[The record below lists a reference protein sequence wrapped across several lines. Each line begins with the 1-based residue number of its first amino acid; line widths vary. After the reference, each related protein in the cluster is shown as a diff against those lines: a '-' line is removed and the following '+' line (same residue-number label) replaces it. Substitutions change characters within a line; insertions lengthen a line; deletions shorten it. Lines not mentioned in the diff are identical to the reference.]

1 MAQDVAQWL
10 AEIKTLQQQVAE
22 LTQERDRAY
31 ASADN
36 LRSMYEAEAKQR
48 QREAI
53 VAQRKI
59 EKLKQ
64 TAIALQ
70 APDEIAS
77 TGALSPRLKA
87 DITAIKSNR
96 SIESLQT
103 QLVES
108 KKQCEQLKSLLEAEQ
123 AEHEKTRQSM
133 TAALGDAV
141 DLLAKERE
149 SFAQLSATQSSTPSQ
164 GQTA

>member
-10 AEIKTLQQQVAE
+10 AEVKALQQQVSE
-22 LTQERDRAY
+22 LTQERTQAY

-36 LRSMYEAEAKQR
+36 LRNMYEAEAKQR
-48 QREAI
+48 QREAAI
-53 VAQRKI
+53 AQRKI

-64 TAIALQ
+64 TVIAMQ
-70 APDEIAS
+70 SPDDAVV
-77 TGALSPRLKA
+77 TGELSGRLKA
-87 DITAIKSNR
+87 DITAVKDNR
-96 SIESLQT
+96 SVESLQT
-103 QLVES
+103 QLIES
-108 KKQCEQLKSLLEAEQ
+108 KKQCEHLKSLLKAEQ

-149 SFAQLSATQSSTPSQ
+149 SFAQVG
-164 GQTA
+164 GQ

>member
-10 AEIKTLQQQVAE
+10 AEVKALQQQVAE

-31 ASADN
+31 TSADN

-48 QREAI
+48 QRDALT
-53 VAQRKI
+53 AQRKV

-64 TAIALQ
+64 TVIAFQ
-70 APDEIAS
+70 APDEAA
-77 TGALSPRLKA
+77 TGEVSGRLKA
-87 DITAIKSNR
+87 DITAVKGNR
-96 SIESLQT
+96 SVESLQA
-103 QLVES
+103 QLIES
-108 KKQCEQLKSLLEAEQ
+108 KKQCAQLKSLLEAEQ
-123 AEHEKTRQSM
+123 ADHEKTRQSM

-149 SFAQLSATQSSTPSQ
+149 SFAHA
-164 GQTA
+164 GE

>member
-10 AEIKTLQQQVAE
+10 AEVKALQQQVAKLAE
-22 LTQERDRAY
+22 ERDRAY

-36 LRSMYEAEAKQR
+36 LRSMYDAESQQR
-48 QREAI
+48 QRDAI
-53 VAQRKI
+53 AAQRKI

-64 TAIALQ
+64 TVIALQ
-70 APDEIAS
+70 TPDDAVA
-77 TGALSPRLKA
+77 TGELSGRLKA
-87 DITAIKSNR
+87 DITAIQNNR
-96 SIESLQT
+96 SIESLQA

-108 KKQCEQLKSLLEAEQ
+108 KKQCERLKNRLEAEQ

-149 SFAQLSATQSSTPSQ
+149 TFARSNQ
-164 GQTA
+164 

>member
-10 AEIKTLQQQVAE
+10 AEVKALQQQIAE

-53 VAQRKI
+53 AAQRKI

-64 TAIALQ
+64 TVIALQ
-70 APDEIAS
+70 APDEAVS
-77 TGALSPRLKA
+77 PGELSGRLKA
-87 DITAIKSNR
+87 DITAITTNR
-96 SIESLQT
+96 SVESLQT

-108 KKQCEQLKSLLEAEQ
+108 KKQCEKLKRLLEVEQ
-123 AEHEKTRQSM
+123 AEHDKTRQSM

-149 SFAQLSATQSSTPSQ
+149 NYAASHNHTSHNNASPS
-164 GQTA
+164 

>member
-10 AEIKTLQQQVAE
+10 AEIKALQQQVAE

-36 LRSMYEAEAKQR
+36 LRNMYEAEAKQR

-53 VAQRKI
+53 AAQRKI

-64 TAIALQ
+64 TVIALQ
-70 APDEIAS
+70 SPDEATS
-77 TGALSPRLKA
+77 TGELSGRLKSN
-87 DITAIKSNR
+87 ITAIESNR
-96 SIESLQT
+96 SVESLQT

-108 KKQCEQLKSLLEAEQ
+108 KKRCEHLKGLFEAEQ
-123 AEHEKTRQSM
+123 AEHAKTRQSM

-141 DLLAKERE
+141 DLLAKERQ
-149 SFAQLSATQSSTPSQ
+149 QLAQSSDH
-164 GQTA
+164 

>member
-10 AEIKTLQQQVAE
+10 AEIKTLQQQVTE

-36 LRSMYEAEAKQR
+36 LRNMYEAEAKQR
-48 QREAI
+48 QRDAI
-53 VAQRKI
+53 AAQRKI

-64 TAIALQ
+64 TVIALQ
-70 APDEIAS
+70 APDEATS
-77 TGALSPRLKA
+77 TGELSPRLKA
-87 DITAIKSNR
+87 DITAIKGNR
-96 SIESLQT
+96 SVESLQT
-103 QLVES
+103 QLVET
-108 KKQCEQLKSLLEAEQ
+108 KKQTEQLKSLLEAEQ

-149 SFAQLSATQSSTPSQ
+149 TFAKSVPQSQQPS
-164 GQTA
+164 

>member
-1 MAQDVAQWL
+1 MTQDIAQWL
-10 AEIKTLQQQVAE
+10 AEVKALQQQVTE

-36 LRSMYEAEAKQR
+36 LRSLYDAEAAQR
-48 QREAI
+48 QRDAI
-53 VAQRKI
+53 AAQRKI

-70 APDEIAS
+70 TPDNALS
-77 TGALSPRLKA
+77 TGELSGRLKA
-87 DITAIKSNR
+87 DITAIQSNR
-96 SIESLQT
+96 SIEQLQA
-103 QLVES
+103 QLIAS
-108 KKQCEQLKSLLEAEQ
+108 KKQCETLKTQLAAEQ

-141 DLLAKERE
+141 DLLAKERQAFKE
-149 SFAQLSATQSSTPSQ
+149 SQS
-164 GQTA
+164 

>member
-1 MAQDVAQWL
+1 MSQDVSQWL
-10 AEIKTLQQQVAE
+10 AEVKALRQQVTE

-31 ASADN
+31 TSADN
-36 LRSMYEAEAKQR
+36 LRSMYETEAKQR
-48 QREAI
+48 QRDAQT
-53 VAQRKI
+53 AQRKI

-64 TAIALQ
+64 TVIALQ
-70 APDEIAS
+70 TPDDALS
-77 TGALSPRLKA
+77 TGELSGKLKA
-87 DITAIKSNR
+87 DITAIQGNH
-96 SIESLQT
+96 SIANLQA

-108 KKQCEQLKSLLEAEQ
+108 KKQCEKLKSLLEAEQ

-149 SFAQLSATQSSTPSQ
+149 NFA
-164 GQTA
+164 